1 MLPRGRIPLGLFVFS
16 FALFSATLVAGQTL
30 QDRRQEL
37 AAAQRLA
44 ARAAQQARQ
53 LEEQALEE
61 REAARSAQWR
71 AAALAA
77 RIQATEAGI
86 GAAEAH
92 LLWLRAMTEDVRARL
107 AERQRPAAKLLAAL
121 QIFGRRPL
129 GMALAQPNSV
139 RDMVHVR
146 MILAAIQPEI
156 ERRTAGLQRDLG
168 AKRALEVRAERVVRD
183 LGNRKEQL
191 REERRA
197 LVALETQHRA
207 KSQLLVAGA
216 MAEQDRALAMGEDAR
231 DLAEL
236 ISQMGILASRQADLA
251 SLPGPLLR
259 PIFPSW
265 TASPPLAAVRLP
277 ALQKMTLRLPV
288 AGVLIRGFGEIEPSG
303 ARSRGLTFKPQPGAQ
318 VVAPA
323 AGRVIYA
330 GPFRGYRDIVIL
342 DHGVGR
348 TSVVTGISR
357 AQVRVGEQLIMGSPM
372 GTASSPSP
380 EVRLEVRQDEQPVD
394 VTRFVI

>member
-16 FALFSATLVAGQTL
+16 FALFSAKLVAGQTL

-53 LEEQALEE
+53 LEEQALDE
-61 REAARSAQWR
+61 REAAQTAQWR

-86 GAAEAH
+86 DAAEAH

-121 QIFGRRPL
+121 QIFGRRPT
-129 GMALAQPNSV
+129 GMALAQPDSV

-236 ISQMGILASRQADLA
+236 ISQMGVLASRQADLA
-251 SLPGPLLR
+251 SLPGPLPR
-259 PIFPSW
+259 PIFPHW
-265 TASPPLAAVRLP
+265 TASPPLAAVRP
-277 ALQKMTLRLPV
+277 STPQKMTLCLPV
-288 AGVLIRGFGEIEPSG
+288 TGVLIRGFGEIEPSG
-303 ARSRGLTFKPQPGAQ
+303 ARSRGLTFKPKPGAQ

-323 AGRVIYA
+323 AGRVIFA
-330 GPFRGYRDIVIL
+330 GPFRGYREIVIL
-342 DHGVGR
+342 DHGVGW
-348 TSVVTGISR
+348 TSLVTGLSH
-357 AQVRVGEQLIMGSPM
+357 AQVRVGEQLIMGSPI
-372 GTASSPSP
+372 GTASSPGP
-380 EVRLEVRQDEQPVD
+380 EVRLEVRQDGQPVD